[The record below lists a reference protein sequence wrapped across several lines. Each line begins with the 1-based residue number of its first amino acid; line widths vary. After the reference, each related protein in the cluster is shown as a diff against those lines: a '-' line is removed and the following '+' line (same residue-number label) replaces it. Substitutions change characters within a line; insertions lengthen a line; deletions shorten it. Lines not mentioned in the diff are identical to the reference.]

1 MDKKRVSTK
10 SKTKSTF
17 GNLDMSKLQPQAR
30 ALEEAV
36 LGALMLEKYA
46 PEKVASY
53 LKPTAFYVDAHQAIY
68 EGIMQLFADGN
79 PIDILTVTEQLR
91 KNGTLESVG
100 GAYYITTLT
109 NKVSS
114 AANIEYHAHI
124 VIQKSIQRQLI
135 SVAGEIGEKAFEET
149 SDAFELLDQSEKK
162 LFEIKNDSMT
172 KSYLQLREMKDLRV
186 SQQDLPS

>member
-30 ALEEAV
+30 DLEEAV

-53 LKPTAFYVDAHQAIY
+53 LKPAAFYVDAHQLIY

-100 GAYYITTLT
+100 GAYKT
-109 NKVSS
+109 NLLSF
-114 AANIEYHAHI
+114 A
-124 VIQKSIQRQLI
+124 IQPLR
-135 SVAGEIGEKAFEET
+135 
-149 SDAFELLDQSEKK
+149 
-162 LFEIKNDSMT
+162 SMEVC
-172 KSYLQLREMKDLRV
+172 QQAEVMKWL
-186 SQQDLPS
+186 SKT